1 MASLSCG
8 DSTVEEEITTQKQLT
23 NASKIVS
30 DGSQGA
36 MVERNYS
43 IPFLVWI
50 AFSVAEWCLTLTEL
64 CLCSVTLF

>member
-8 DSTVEEEITTQKQLT
+8 DSTVEEKIRTQKQMT

-36 MVERNYS
+36 MVERNYN
-43 IPFLVWI
+43 IPFLMCI
-50 AFSVAEWCLTLTEL
+50 AFSVAE
-64 CLCSVTLF
+64 